1 VVTASD
7 LADGQ
12 RQRKNADRAVRGR
25 GLTLC
30 TSLLMG
36 TLLLV
41 LSTSVEAQL
50 FFGARPHPGLM
61 IGPLFVQAS
70 VSPERRDVSVEVIF
84 SVVIPPGHSALEFEQ
99 DLYLLWPGEII
110 TPLPGG
116 PGNPSLTRAV
126 EAHGLTS
133 IQEGRLPLLA
143 HRHYETSLDTEPL
156 AGGVPFVTFVR
167 TGGPLGL
174 APPATYIQ
182 IPWTPKLVNPAWL
195 INLQFTAKG
204 LIKPK
209 PTTWVARTFSGARYL
224 LALGFNDVG
233 PPAMFEMYFWQRD
246 RVIPITDP
254 ARLLINFAR
263 SDHLG
268 VDEISPPASRRELSQ
283 SFDNTDLVS
292 LFLGPIEGLT
302 PQVLA
307 VHFGYFSGF
316 QSWGP
321 IVVPALFFALGNF
334 AGVIIRNLADR
345 LRRRFAGRVR
355 VGRWVNAHGSQNGIV
370 VPRERLAEIVPGETS
385 YDDVLRLCGREPEE
399 LDSLGTPAR
408 KTLVYRGRRLMPVR
422 KWTCGWLTTVSRWE
436 VEHHEVEINVEGGIV
451 RDVQAR
457 IRRARREDLAPA

>member
-1 VVTASD
+1 
-7 LADGQ
+7 
-12 RQRKNADRAVRGR
+12 
-25 GLTLC
+25 
-30 TSLLMG
+30 MG
-36 TLLLV
+36 MLLLL
-41 LSTSVEAQL
+41 LSASAEAQL
-50 FFGARPHPGLM
+50 FFAASPHPGFM

-70 VSPERRDVSVEVIF
+70 VSPQGRDVPVEVIF
-84 SVVIPPGHSALEFEQ
+84 SVVIPPGHSAFEFEQ

-110 TPLPGG
+110 TPLPAGR
-116 PGNPSLTRAV
+116 GNPSLARTV
-126 EAHGLTS
+126 EAHGLTP

-143 HRHYETSLDTEPL
+143 QRHYETTLDTESV

-174 APPATYIQ
+174 TPPATYIQ
-182 IPWTPKLVNPAWL
+182 IPWTPKLVNAAWL

-246 RVIPITDP
+246 RMIAVTDP

-268 VDEISPPASRRELSQ
+268 IDEISPPTSRRELSQ
-283 SFDNTDLVS
+283 SLDNTDLVS
-292 LFLGPIEGLT
+292 LFLGPSEGLT

-307 VHFGYFSGF
+307 VHFGYFSKF

-321 IVVPALFFALGNF
+321 VVVPTLFFALGNV
-334 AGVIIRNLADR
+334 AGVILRILAER
-345 LRRRFAGRVR
+345 LHRRFAGRVG
-355 VGRWVNAHGSQNGIV
+355 VGRRWMDAHGSEDGIV
-370 VPRERLAEIVPGETS
+370 VPRERLAEIVPGETT
-385 YDDVLRLCGREPEE
+385 YEDVLRLCGREPEE
-399 LDSLGTPAR
+399 QENLGAPEK
-408 KTLVYRGRRLMPVR
+408 KTLVYRGRRLVPVR
-422 KWTCGWLTTVSRWE
+422 KWTWGWLTTVSRWNA
-436 VEHHEVEINVEGGIV
+436 EHHEVEISLEGGIV

-457 IRRARREDLAPA
+457 IRRARREELAAT